1 MPTNPF
7 KSLSHA
13 KLATSLGD
21 IPSTV
26 IHATILDNDLLKN
39 AEQFTTNRL
48 QLSSQLMA
56 KLDPCFSFNAQDSK
70 DLTNLSF
77 IKLITG
83 DYKLFCY
90 LFGFFRQTKK

>member
-21 IPSTV
+21 VPSTV

-70 DLTNLSF
+70 DLTNLGF

-90 LFGFFRQTKK
+90 LFGFLKQIK